1 MVKSIAWRC
10 KIKNLSPNFRAMVIS
25 GKVTHQFSK
34 KDDENVLEP
43 GSYFGAEEKASPR
56 SKTDVETD
64 IYIRSNGKFK
74 IK

>member
-1 MVKSIAWRC
+1 MWMVKSIAWRC

-43 GSYFGAEEKASPR
+43 GSYFGA
-56 SKTDVETD
+56 
-64 IYIRSNGKFK
+64 
-74 IK
+74 